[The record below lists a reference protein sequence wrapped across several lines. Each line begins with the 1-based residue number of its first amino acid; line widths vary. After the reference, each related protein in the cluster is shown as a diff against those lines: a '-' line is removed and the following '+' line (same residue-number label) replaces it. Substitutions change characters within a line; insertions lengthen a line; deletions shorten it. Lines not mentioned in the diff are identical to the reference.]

1 MDENAARRVV
11 ALDDCREPDLVN
23 PKPDDYDAVYVRHVC
38 LRIFRAS
45 KVRVDFRLLAHPGIT
60 LSRWYRAEHSRGRI
74 HAGNNSDIVRELSAV
89 LGHRVRRDRIPLGEL
104 AGRVVRV
111 RVRTV
116 TTDSRQDALA
126 QVNQYSVIAKLL
138 ECTQ

>member
-11 ALDDCREPDLVN
+11 ALDDYRELDLVCI
-23 PKPDDYDAVYVRHVC
+23 KPDDYDSVYVRHVC

-74 HAGNNSDIVRELSAV
+74 SAGKSSDIVRELSAV
-89 LGHRVRRDRIPLGEL
+89 LGRRVRRDRIPLSDL
-104 AGRVVRV
+104 AESVVRV
-111 RVRTV
+111 SVVTV
-116 TTDSRQDALA
+116 TSDSRQHELA
-126 QVNQYSVIAKLL
+126 PINRYSVISKLVSK
-138 ECTQ
+138 Q